1 MPLPTLSSIAT
12 ENCGWVVGVA
22 DLKLGSTVS
31 HAFLCQYGSMLDLG
45 TFGGSRSTAKSI
57 NIFGWV
63 VGGANLPGDAEGHP
77 FLYRGGKMQD
87 LGTLGGD
94 ALADGIKT
102 SVG

>member
-1 MPLPTLSSIAT
+1 
-12 ENCGWVVGVA
+12 
-22 DLKLGSTVS
+22 
-31 HAFLCQYGSMLDLG
+31 MLDLG

-94 ALADGIKT
+94 ALAGGINNLGWVVARALPVTRLSTLFCTETAKCRILMIFSPLT
-102 SVG
+102 LAGCFT